1 MTDKLEQ
8 TGAENEAKVEQTGAE
23 SDVKRKFKEA
33 LERKNQAAQ
42 ARKAHDEGL
51 SKVNGTQGPTARK
64 QNFRRK
70 TG

>member
-1 MTDKLEQ
+1 MMDRLEQ
-8 TGAENEAKVEQTGAE
+8 SGVE

-33 LERKNQAAQ
+33 LERKSQGTQ

-51 SKVNGTQGPTARK
+51 SKINGVQSPAARK
-64 QNFRRK
+64 QTFRRK